1 MTATETDRAYAAG
14 FMDGEG
20 SFMIMNRTRYNKDG
34 TRKQYPYVV
43 LSAASTDLGVI
54 DWMTDR
60 WPASRN
66 EFRPPTDRLK
76 KRYIA
81 TWTGSQAERLLWD
94 VLPYLVIK
102 QRQAMLAIACQDTMM
117 PVGTNRLAPGMLDF
131 RYSLRAEMQ
140 RLNRRGVAA

>member
-1 MTATETDRAYAAG
+1 LTATETERAYAAG

-20 SFMIMNRTRYNKDG
+20 SFMIMNRTRRNKDG
-34 TRKQYPYVV
+34 TPKRYPYVV
-43 LSAASTDLGVI
+43 LSAASTDLCVI

-66 EFRPPTDRLK
+66 EYRPQTDRHK
-76 KRYIA
+76 PRHIA
-81 TWTGSQAERLLWD
+81 TWTGSQAERLIWD

-102 QRQAMLAIACQDTMM
+102 QRQAMVALACQDTMM
-117 PVGTNRLAPGMLDF
+117 PVGTNRLPPGMLAF
-131 RYSLRAEMQ
+131 RYRLRAEMQ